1 MTGLA
6 RAYAVALT
14 GLEGTVVEVQT
25 HIGPGIV
32 GTTLVGLPDASLRE
46 AKERVR
52 AALFS
57 CGIPTLN
64 RRITVNLSPADLPK
78 TGSGFDLGIAVS
90 MLVARGVITHE
101 CASGTVFAAELG
113 LDGSVQAVPGALPVA
128 LASSASGY
136 SRLVVAPPMAEQ
148 ARLVSGLEVVCCA
161 HLLDLLAIFG
171 LPMGAG
177 QTLEW
182 SWEELDAAAR
192 TRLADT
198 APLEHGV
205 VGGSEGG
212 GEGEDDDTDLIEVR
226 GQRFAIEALAV
237 AAIGGHHSL
246 LVGPPGVGKTML
258 ATRMR
263 AILPDLDETEALEA
277 TGLRSLIG
285 AGGHSA
291 SLMRRPPLEQPHH
304 SATVPALIG
313 GGNPVRPGAVS
324 LAHGGVLLLD
334 EAPEFSVRALDA
346 LRQPLENH
354 SVSVHRANA
363 SVTFPARFQ
372 LVMTANPCPCGGAV
386 RAGEDACRC
395 SHVQKARYWSRLS
408 GPLLDRIDLRLHVGR
423 PNLLEADSSPPLST
437 AEVRERVRDGRQRSS
452 KRWSDYPWSHNAA
465 VPGKFLRDNSG
476 LPQEYMRAIEDQV
489 DRGILSLRGADR
501 ILRLAWS
508 SADFNG
514 NAIPTPSDL
523 ANAFDLRGE
532 ERGI

>member
-6 RAYAVALT
+6 RAYAVALS

-25 HIGPGIV
+25 HIGPGLV

-57 CGIPTLN
+57 CGIATLN

-90 MLVARGVITHE
+90 MLVARGIITHE
-101 CASGTVFAAELG
+101 CALDTVFAAELG
-113 LDGSVQAVPGALPVA
+113 LDGSVQAVPGALPLA
-128 LASSASGY
+128 LASAAAGY
-136 SRLVVAPPMAEQ
+136 ARLVVAPPMAEQ
-148 ARLVSGLEVVCCA
+148 ARLVTGLEVVRCA
-161 HLLDLLAIFG
+161 HLLDLLAVFG
-171 LPMGAG
+171 LPMGVG

-182 SWEELDAAAR
+182 SWEELDASAQTRATAAG
-192 TRLADT
+192 TTSPAQT
-198 APLEHGV
+198 VAA
-205 VGGSEGG
+205 
-212 GEGEDDDTDLIEVR
+212 EGEDDETDLIEVR
-226 GQRFAIEALAV
+226 GQKFAIEALAV

-263 AILPDLDETEALEA
+263 AILPDLDEGEALEA

-285 AGGHSA
+285 SGGNDA
-291 SLMRRPPLEQPHH
+291 ALMRRPPLEQPHH
-304 SATVPALIG
+304 SATVPALVG
-313 GGNPVRPGAVS
+313 GGNPIRPGAVS

-354 SVSVHRANA
+354 SVSIHRANA

-423 PNLLEADSSPPLST
+423 PNLFDGDTSPQLST
-437 AEVRERVRDGRQRSS
+437 AEVRERVRGGRERSAF
-452 KRWSDYPWSHNAA
+452 RWADYPWNHNAA
-465 VPGKFLRDNSG
+465 VPGKFLRDHSG

-489 DRGILSLRGADR
+489 DRGVLSLRGADR